1 MLTPPG
7 TTDFLA
13 RDRQQ
18 HLLGDAESMRLRP
31 PRPSWMGRL
40 RHAVTAITSIIA

>member
-7 TTDFLA
+7 TTDVLA

-18 HLLGDAESMRLRP
+18 QRLGDAESMRRRP
-31 PRPSWMGRL
+31 CRASRAGRVRRL
-40 RHAVTAITSIIA
+40 LTAITSIIA